1 MKAIALERGERLRAI
16 MGQRHDLIAVLGLV
30 SGQGHDPIVVYDQ

>member
-16 MGQRHDLIAVLGLV
+16 LIAVLDLV